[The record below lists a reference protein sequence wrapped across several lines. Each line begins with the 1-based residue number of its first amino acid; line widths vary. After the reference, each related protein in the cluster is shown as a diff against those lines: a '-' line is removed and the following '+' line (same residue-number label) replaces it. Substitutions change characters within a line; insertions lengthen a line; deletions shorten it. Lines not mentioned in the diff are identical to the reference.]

1 MRQIT
6 SQPILQILV
15 NIKSYCRNNSMLIN
29 LTMQINQT
37 NSLKDKVINMMQEEI
52 GHLSGFESIKEIALL
67 VKNFPSKETQSS
79 NGFTGEF
86 WQNLYFFFF
95 RLEFQQIL
103 EQYLFLII
111 TYLIHL
117 IPLNLI
123 FSLQHSEKSALI
135 ISSELISLTEMEFN
149 QLRDSLTFFFHF

>member
-117 IPLNLI
+117 FPLNLI
-123 FSLQHSEKSALI
+123 FSLQHSEK
-135 ISSELISLTEMEFN
+135 ECFDN
-149 QLRDSLTFFFHF
+149 FF

>member
-1 MRQIT
+1 MRQIA

-37 NSLKDKVINMMQEEI
+37 NSLKDKVINLMQEEI
-52 GHLSGFESIKEIALL
+52 GHLSGLESIKEIALL
-67 VKNFPSKETQSS
+67 VKNFPSKKTQSS

-123 FSLQHSEKSALI
+123 FSLQHSEK
-135 ISSELISLTEMEFN
+135 ECFDN
-149 QLRDSLTFFFHF
+149 FF